1 VGPYNLEIESITLL
15 VPNNF
20 LSVRDHGIIN
30 GITTVHEIIKRKKK
44 RKRKKKGKV
53 ANQADEQYTNRN
65 KLDLAVPRR
74 PFPNI
79 V

>member
-1 VGPYNLEIESITLL
+1 MGLYNLEIESITLL

-20 LSVRDHGIIN
+20 FSVRDHGIIN
-30 GITTVHEIIKRKKK
+30 GIMTVHEIIKRKKK
-44 RKRKKKGKV
+44 EKKKGKV